1 METAAW
7 FTVVIAGL
15 IIATAALGLTR
26 VILHL
31 FAVQKTLG
39 SVFGGVEAVA
49 DKTSTVPSVV
59 PSVNESLRPVR
70 EFCDTV

>member
-1 METAAW
+1 METVAW

-15 IIATAALGLTR
+15 IVAVLALGLTR

-31 FAVQKTLG
+31 VAVRRTLENLI
-39 SVFGGVEAVA
+39 GGVEVVA
-49 DKTSTVPSVV
+49 DKTSTVPTVL

-70 EFCDTV
+70 EFCDTI